1 MDQILIF
8 GLNRTKTQFFLF
20 DISINLSLR
29 EEKSLVRKDMS
40 SNYNT
45 FLFVILVSFTLAGIG
60 YIL

>member
-8 GLNRTKTQFFLF
+8 EHNGAKTQFSLF
-20 DISINLSLR
+20 DISVNLSLR
-29 EEKSLVRKDMS
+29 EGKSLVRKDMS